1 MQLHSYMVKSGND
14 YSGFS
19 CSSLID
25 MYSKCGYFEEAIRVF
40 NECRDGLDSVSK
52 NAVLAACCREN
63 ELDLALDIFWN
74 VAELHDTISWN
85 TVISGFV
92 QNGLYEKALRL
103 FVCMMENGNGLN
115 NHTYASILGACSGV
129 RNLKLG
135 MEVHAHV
142 LKAGCID
149 NSFISSAVVDVYCKC
164 GNMDYAKSAYTAFS
178 MGNAFAITSMIVA
191 YSSMGNMVEA
201 RRLFDTL
208 LEKNPVVWTALFSG
222 YVKSQCCEAAF
233 ELFTGLLAK
242 EANTPDVLI
251 LMTLL
256 GACAI
261 QASLLR
267 GKQIHSY
274 ILRTGMQMDGKL
286 LSAMIDMYSKCG
298 HIMYGERIFAGV
310 KDRDSVLYNVM
321 MAGYAHHGQESEA
334 IRLFEEMGE
343 KDIRPNAATF
353 VAFLSTCQHA
363 GLVELGEKHFYAM
376 ERAYGIEPEVDHYAC
391 MIDLY
396 GRAHQLD
403 KAAALMESV
412 PFEPDSVLLG
422 AFLNA
427 CRINGN
433 LKLAREAEEKLLRIE
448 GESGS
453 RYVQLANVYASEGNW
468 DEVGRIRKQMKGKEV
483 KKLAGCSW
491 IYLENGVSVFT
502 ASDTSHLKMD
512 AVYYLLACLVAEINH
527 LALVEK
533 SKALNEMLSCG

>member
-1 MQLHSYMVKSGND
+1 
-14 YSGFS
+14 
-19 CSSLID
+19 
-25 MYSKCGYFEEAIRVF
+25 
-40 NECRDGLDSVSK
+40 
-52 NAVLAACCREN
+52 
-63 ELDLALDIFWN
+63 
-74 VAELHDTISWN
+74 
-85 TVISGFV
+85 
-92 QNGLYEKALRL
+92 
-103 FVCMMENGNGLN
+103 
-115 NHTYASILGACSGV
+115 
-129 RNLKLG
+129 
-135 MEVHAHV
+135 
-142 LKAGCID
+142 
-149 NSFISSAVVDVYCKC
+149 
-164 GNMDYAKSAYTAFS
+164 
-178 MGNAFAITSMIVA
+178 
-191 YSSMGNMVEA
+191 
-201 RRLFDTL
+201 
-208 LEKNPVVWTALFSG
+208 
-222 YVKSQCCEAAF
+222 
-233 ELFTGLLAK
+233 
-242 EANTPDVLI
+242 
-251 LMTLL
+251 MTLL

-353 VAFLSTCQHA
+353 VAFLSTCRHA

-376 ERAYGIEPEVDHYAC
+376 ERAYGIQPEVDHYAC

-396 GRAHQLD
+396 GRAHQLN